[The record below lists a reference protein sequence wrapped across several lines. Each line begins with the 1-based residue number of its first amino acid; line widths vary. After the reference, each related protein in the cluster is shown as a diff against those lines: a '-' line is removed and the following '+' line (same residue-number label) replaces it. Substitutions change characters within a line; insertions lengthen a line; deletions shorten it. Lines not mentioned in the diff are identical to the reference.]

1 LLHLKFSLMKK
12 DFLCLS
18 DISPEEG
25 WEIVKTAIDFKK
37 GKKHS
42 QILKDKNLGLLFSK
56 PSTRTRVSFEVGIN
70 KLGGKAVYMTSSNL
84 QISRGEDVKDTA
96 RTLSRY
102 LDGIVIRTYAHAWL
116 VEFAKYASI
125 PVINALTDF
134 SHPCQILADVTTIY
148 ELFGEDIKNRKIAY
162 VGDGNNVANSLLVG
176 AGLFGLNLTVASPP
190 GYEPNAMAYKLALQ
204 FAKKTGANVEIINDP
219 IAAVKNASVI
229 YTDVWVSMGDSDG
242 ETKTQFLK
250 PYQIN
255 EKLLKFAEPDAVVMH
270 CLPAKKGNEI
280 TEDVFEKNSEVIFN
294 QAENRL
300 WAQMALMEKLFSP

>member
-1 LLHLKFSLMKK
+1 MKK

-25 WEIVKTAIDFKK
+25 WEIVKNAVEFKK
-37 GKKHS
+37 GKRQS
-42 QILKDKNLGLLFSK
+42 EALKDKNLGLLFAK

-70 KLGGKAVYMTSSNL
+70 KLGGRAVYMTSSNL
-84 QISRGEDVKDTA
+84 QISRGEDVRDTA

-102 LDGIVIRTYAHAWL
+102 LDGIIIRTYAHAWL
-116 VEFAKYASI
+116 VEFAKYSSV

-134 SHPCQILADVTTIY
+134 SHPCQILADVMTLY
-148 ELFGEDIKNRKIAY
+148 EIFGESIKDRKITY
-162 VGDGNNVANSLLVG
+162 VGDGNNVANSLMVG

-190 GYEPNAMAYKLALQ
+190 GYEPNAMAYKLALEL
-204 FAKKTGANVEIINDP
+204 AKETGAKIEIVNDP
-219 IAAVKNASVI
+219 VEAVRNASAV
-229 YTDVWVSMGDSDG
+229 YTDVWVSMGDSNGDV
-242 ETKTQFLK
+242 KTQFLK

-255 EKLLKFAEPDAVVMH
+255 EELLKFAEPDAVVMH

-280 TEDVFEKNSEVIFN
+280 TEEVFEKNAEVIFN

-300 WAQMALMEKLFSP
+300 WAQMALMEKLFS

>member
-1 LLHLKFSLMKK
+1 MKK

-18 DISPEEG
+18 DISPDEG
-25 WEIVKTAIDFKK
+25 WEIIETAIDLKK

-42 QILKDKNLGLLFSK
+42 KVLEGKNLGLLFAK

-84 QISRGEDVKDTA
+84 QISRGEDVRDTA

-102 LDGIVIRTYAHAWL
+102 LDGIIIRTYAHAWL
-116 VEFAKYASI
+116 VEFAKYSSV

-148 ELFGEDIKNRKIAY
+148 EIFGEDIKNRKIVY
-162 VGDGNNVANSLLVG
+162 IGDGNNVANSLMVG

-190 GYEPNAMAYKLALQ
+190 GYEPNAMAYKTAVELARL
-204 FAKKTGANVEIINDP
+204 TGAKIEITNAPVE
-219 IAAVKNASVI
+219 AVKNASVV
-229 YTDVWVSMGDSDG
+229 YTDVWVSMGDSNG
-242 ETKTQFLK
+242 ETKVDFLN
-250 PYQIN
+250 PSQIN
-255 EKLLKFAEPDAVVMH
+255 AKLLSLAEPDAVVMH

-280 TEDVFEKNSEVIFN
+280 TEDIFEKNAEVIFN

-300 WAQMALMEKLFSP
+300 WAQMALMEKLFSY

>member
-1 LLHLKFSLMKK
+1 MKK

-25 WEIVKTAIDFKK
+25 WEIVKNAVEFKK
-37 GKKHS
+37 GKRQS
-42 QILKDKNLGLLFSK
+42 EALKDKNLGLLFAK

-70 KLGGKAVYMTSSNL
+70 KLGGRAVYMTSSNL
-84 QISRGEDVKDTA
+84 QISRGEDVRDTA

-102 LDGIVIRTYAHAWL
+102 LDGIIIRTYAHAWL
-116 VEFAKYASI
+116 VEFAKYSSV

-134 SHPCQILADVTTIY
+134 SHPCQILADVMTLY
-148 ELFGEDIKNRKIAY
+148 EIFGESIKERKITY
-162 VGDGNNVANSLLVG
+162 VGDGNNVANSLMVG

-190 GYEPNAMAYKLALQ
+190 GYEPNAMAYKTAVELAKL
-204 FAKKTGANVEIINDP
+204 TGAKIEITNDP
-219 IAAVKNASVI
+219 VEAVKNASVV
-229 YTDVWVSMGDSDG
+229 YTDVWVSMGDSNG
-242 ETKTQFLK
+242 ETKVEFLK

-255 EKLLKFAEPDAVVMH
+255 AKLLNLAEPDAIVMH

-280 TEDVFEKNSEVIFN
+280 TEDIFEKNAEVIFN

-300 WAQMALMEKLFSP
+300 WAQMALMEKLFSY

>member
-1 LLHLKFSLMKK
+1 MKK

-25 WEIVKTAIDFKK
+25 WEIVKNAVEFKK
-37 GKKHS
+37 GKRQS
-42 QILKDKNLGLLFSK
+42 EALRDKNLGLLFAK

-70 KLGGKAVYMTSSNL
+70 KLGGRAVYMTSSNL
-84 QISRGEDVKDTA
+84 QISRGEDVRDTA

-102 LDGIVIRTYAHAWL
+102 LDGIIIRTYAHAWL
-116 VEFAKYASI
+116 VEFAKYSSV

-134 SHPCQILADVTTIY
+134 SHPCQILADVMTLY
-148 ELFGEDIKNRKIAY
+148 EIFGESIKDRKITY
-162 VGDGNNVANSLLVG
+162 VGDGNNVANSLMVG

-190 GYEPNAMAYKLALQ
+190 GYEPNAMAYKLALEL
-204 FAKKTGANVEIINDP
+204 AKETGAKIEIVNDP
-219 IAAVKNASVI
+219 VEAVRNASAV
-229 YTDVWVSMGDSDG
+229 YTDVWVSMGDSNGDV
-242 ETKTQFLK
+242 KTQFLK

-255 EKLLKFAEPDAVVMH
+255 EELLKFAEPDAVVMH

-280 TEDVFEKNSEVIFN
+280 TEEVFEKNAEVIFN

-300 WAQMALMEKLFSP
+300 WAQMALMEKLFS